1 MADPNVLTD
10 YYARRHSQQYRVNF
24 LLLAE
29 QLYNKGQKK
38 KAVQILDMSLAIMPV
53 ETVIDFA
60 EVNAYDGMSS
70 LKINATHMNF
80 NYQGQDIRAKS
91 SGTLHEYV
99 QLYFL
104 LGEKKKATELGM
116 KLMKNFESI
125 FNYFDHSKATFA
137 GNQENAEDLYAAL
150 DASFKM
156 YVIAAD
162 KQLGDFNG
170 PLAKYIYKKINNV
183 YKNVMPRI
191 YNELEQAASDNGES
205 VSSGTMGNYA
215 RMIVGL
221 QMNLG
226 AMGEHY
232 GLLAPS
238 NPPKQAAPSAPS
250 VDMQLGAGQVPTDT
264 MR

>member
-1 MADPNVLTD
+1 
-10 YYARRHSQQYRVNF
+10 VNF

-29 QLYNKGQKK
+29 QLFNKGQKK

-70 LKINATHMNF
+70 LKVNATHMNF
-80 NYQGQDIRAKS
+80 NYQGQEIRAKT

-116 KLMKNFESI
+116 KLMKNYESI
-125 FNYFDHSKATFA
+125 FNYFEHSKASFA

-162 KQLGDFNG
+162 KELGDFNG
-170 PLAKYIYKKINNV
+170 PLAKHIYKKLNYV
-183 YKNVMPRI
+183 YKSVMPRI
-191 YNELEQAASDNGES
+191 YNELEQSASDNSES
-205 VSSGTMGNYA
+205 LSGGTLGTYG

-221 QMNLG
+221 QLNLG

-232 GLLAPS
+232 GLLPPS
-238 NPPKQAAPSAPS
+238 RAPKQATPSAPT
-250 VDMQLGAGQVPTDT
+250 VDMQLGAGQIPTDT